1 MYEGDNP
8 YVAGRYVNIVAD
20 GDVVDRVY
28 NEYDQWVTSSDQRT
42 VTCSSAYVEW
52 KANDNEA
59 GAGPAVTFDVD
70 WDVTPEVS
78 KSVNVDVGSSTYEK

>member
-1 MYEGDNP
+1 MYEGDDP
-8 YVAGRYVNIVAD
+8 YLSGHYVKIVAD
-20 GDVVDRVY
+20 GAVVDRVD
-28 NEYDQWVTSSDQRT
+28 NEYDEWVTSSDRRT

-52 KANDNEA
+52 ETNDNEA

-70 WDVTPEVS
+70 WDATPEVS